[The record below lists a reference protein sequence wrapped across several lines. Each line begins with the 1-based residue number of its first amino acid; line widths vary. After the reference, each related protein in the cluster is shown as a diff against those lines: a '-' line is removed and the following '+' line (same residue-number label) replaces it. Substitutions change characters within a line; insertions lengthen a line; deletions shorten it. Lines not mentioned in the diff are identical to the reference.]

1 MKDLMETSKEVL
13 DGETLEEGFMRLP
26 GNVIGNEL
34 FDVQKA
40 LTAFYDSQAAG
51 NDVDIKKLNQII
63 KELNAIKKEVKRF
76 NKPKDVPVS
85 YQYVWQRT

>member
-13 DGETLEEGFMRLP
+13 DGETLEEAFMRLP

-34 FDVQKA
+34 FAVQKA
-40 LTAFYDSQAAG
+40 LTAFYDSQTAG

-63 KELNAIKKEVKRF
+63 KELNAIKREVKRF
-76 NKPKDVPVS
+76 NKPEDVPVS
-85 YQYVWQRT
+85 YQYKK